1 MFGIGGME
9 FVLILIVALVVLG
22 PDHLPRVM
30 RTLGKTVGDLRRAS
44 TEFQR
49 TMNTEMAQNELSQGE
64 DTAKITDAP
73 KTTDA
78 AHALPYAEP
87 ATATEAV
94 VCPSPPA
101 IKRTRKAPS
110 PRIKRSKAPEPKPS
124 PPPMPEVRH
133 KAATGPARTAA
144 RRQAAAPLPLRRRGF
159 PPPPNGESQ

>member
-49 TMNTEMAQNELSQGE
+49 TMNTEMAQHELSQAE
-64 DTAKITDAP
+64 DTAKITGTT
-73 KTTDA
+73 KTTDT

-87 ATATEAV
+87 AATAETV
-94 VCPSPPA
+94 VPSPPPS
-101 IKRTRKAPS
+101 IRRTRKAPS
-110 PRIKRSKAPEPKPS
+110 PRIKRPKAPEPEPT
-124 PPPMPEVRH
+124 PPPAPEVQR

-144 RRQAAAPLPLRRRGF
+144 RRQATAARPLRRRGT
-159 PPPPNGESQ
+159 PSNGENQ